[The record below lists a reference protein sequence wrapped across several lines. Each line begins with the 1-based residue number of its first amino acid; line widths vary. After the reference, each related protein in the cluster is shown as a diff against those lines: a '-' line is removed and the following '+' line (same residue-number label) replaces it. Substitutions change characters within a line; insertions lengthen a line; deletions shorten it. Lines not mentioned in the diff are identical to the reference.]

1 MSTHRIRTL
10 VPAPVT
16 APRGADALATAAA
29 MLSTVS
35 AGAIKVL
42 RRALTRRRVP
52 AALIVSKSHA

>member
-35 AGAIKVL
+35 A
-42 RRALTRRRVP
+42 RALARRRVP